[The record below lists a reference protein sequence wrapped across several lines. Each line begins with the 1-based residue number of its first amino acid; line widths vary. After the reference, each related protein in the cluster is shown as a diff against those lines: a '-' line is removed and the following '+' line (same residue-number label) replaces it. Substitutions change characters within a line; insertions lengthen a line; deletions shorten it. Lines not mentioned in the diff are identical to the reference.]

1 MNERQEFDVV
11 VAGAGP
17 AGIAAACAAAE
28 SGAAVGLID
37 DNSEPGGQ
45 VWRRDRSHAPSQLA
59 RFWLNRL
66 ERASIHRFSQTRIV
80 AATARSRVLV
90 VEQPRG
96 SFEVSYRK
104 LVLATGARERFLP
117 FPGWTLPGVV
127 GAGGLQAL
135 VKSGLDVQG
144 ARIVVAGTGPL
155 LLAAA
160 SHLRLAGARIQAIV
174 EQAPLPS
181 LTRFALQSAR
191 YGKAAQALGLGL
203 DLIGVP
209 LHVSSWIEAAEGAR
223 RVSAV
228 RVRVLKKVKTYPC
241 DYVATS
247 FGLAPNIELP
257 VLAGCEIE
265 DGFVAVTGGQRTS
278 VKDVYAA
285 GEITGIGGV
294 DSALAEGQ
302 EAGSGNALGADRWL
316 PFKRLLHD
324 TFNPRD
330 ELRSL
335 AAPETIV
342 CRCEDVRRSALD
354 GMTCWR
360 EAKLQTRCG
369 MGTCQGRV
377 CGAALQFLNGWRNE
391 SVRPPLLPARV
402 ETLAN
407 PGRRSR

>member
-1 MNERQEFDVV
+1 MDERREFDVV

-28 SGAAVGLID
+28 GGATVGLID
-37 DNSEPGGQ
+37 DNAEPGGQ
-45 VWRRDRSHAPSQLA
+45 VWRRDRSHAPSPLA

-66 ERASIHRFSQTRIV
+66 ERASIHRLVQTRI
-80 AATARSRVLV
+80 AAAESRSRVLV

-135 VKSGLDVQG
+135 VKSGLDVRG

-160 SHLRLAGARIQAIV
+160 SHLRLAGARIQAVV
-174 EQAPLPS
+174 EQAPVSRLS
-181 LTRFALQSAR
+181 RFALHSAR

-209 LHVSSWIEAAEGAR
+209 LHVSSWIESAEGAG

-228 RVRVLKKVKTYPC
+228 RVRVVKKVKTYPC
-241 DYVATS
+241 DYLATS

-265 DGFVAVTGGQRTS
+265 DGFVAINSGQCTS
-278 VKDVYAA
+278 VNDVYAA

-302 EAGSGNALGADRWL
+302 EAGSGNALGAERWL
-316 PFKRLLHD
+316 PFKRLLQE
-324 TFNPRD
+324 TFNLRD

-335 AAPETIV
+335 ASPETIV

-354 GMTCWR
+354 GMASWR
-360 EAKLQTRCG
+360 EAKLYTRCG

-377 CGAALQFLNGWRNE
+377 CGSAVHFLNGWRND

-402 ETLAN
+402 DTLAN
-407 PGRRSR
+407 PGGQLR